1 MIDLLAEVF
10 EGVAR
15 HRMRAAAT
23 AFGVFWGILMLVV
36 LLGGGRGL
44 RNGLDKLFADT
55 ATNAAWINV
64 NRTSVG
70 FEGLGAGR
78 QLTLSI
84 DDVEAVARGIPEL
97 DNVSPRHSAPAGL
110 TFTRGTRNG
119 AFPTYGIYPGYS
131 VVERTQILRGR
142 LLNELDVARARRV
155 VILGSR
161 VVQTLFGAGEAVG
174 QQVDIGGV
182 PFLVV
187 GTFTD
192 AGDEGELRRV
202 FMPYSTLAQTFD
214 ARRLVNVM
222 TATLRPGASP
232 ERVTARVR
240 RLLARRKRFDPDD
253 RAAADVW
260 FAEREFKKFVTL
272 MRGIDIAVIVVGLG
286 TLVSGMVGIS
296 NIMFVSVRERTAEFG
311 LRRALG
317 ATPATVMAMVLSEAV
332 ALALV
337 AGGLGLLVG
346 VGLVEAARRAELRSD
361 YFRDP
366 SIDLRTALTAL
377 GVLVATAVV
386 AGYFPAREAARLNP
400 NEALRST

>member
-1 MIDLLAEVF
+1 MIDLLLEVF

-55 ATNAAWINV
+55 ATNSAWISV
-64 NRTSVG
+64 GRTSMG
-70 FEGLGAGR
+70 FEGLGPGR
-78 QLTLSI
+78 QLGLTI
-84 DDVEAVARGIPEL
+84 DDVEAVAQSVPEL
-97 DNVSPRHSAPAGL
+97 ANVAPRHSAPSGL

-119 AFPTYGIYPGYS
+119 AFPTYGIYPGYA
-131 VVERTQILRGR
+131 VVERTQVVRGR
-142 LLNELDVARARRV
+142 LINDLDVARARRV
-155 VILGSR
+155 VILGVR
-161 VVQTLFGAGEAVG
+161 VVEALFGSGEAVG
-174 QQVDIGGV
+174 QRIEIGGV

-192 AGDEGELRRV
+192 AGGEGELRRV
-202 FMPYSTLAQTFD
+202 FMPYTALAQTFD
-214 ARRLVNVM
+214 ARRQVNVM

-232 ERVTARVR
+232 ERATAHLR
-240 RLLARRKRFDPDD
+240 RLFARRKRFDPND
-253 RAAADVW
+253 RGAVDVW
-260 FAEREFKKFVTL
+260 FAEQEYRKFVTL
-272 MRGIDIAVIVVGLG
+272 MRGIDLAVIVVGLG
-286 TLVSGMVGIS
+286 SLVSGMVGIS

-317 ATPATVMAMVLSEAV
+317 ATPATVMAMVLAEAV
-332 ALALV
+332 ALALG

-346 VGLVEAARRAELRSD
+346 VGLVEAARRAGVKSD

-366 SIDLRTALTAL
+366 SIDLGTALTAL

>member
-1 MIDLLAEVF
+1 MIDLLVEVF

-64 NRTSVG
+64 NRTSVA

-78 QLTLSI
+78 QLMLTI
-84 DDVEAVARGIPEL
+84 DDVEAVARGVPEL
-97 DNVSPRHSAPAGL
+97 ENVSPRHSAPAGL

-131 VVERTQILRGR
+131 VVERTQVLRGR

-161 VVQTLFGAGEAVG
+161 VVQTLFGSGEAVG

-214 ARRLVNVM
+214 ARRVVNVM

-232 ERVTARVR
+232 ERATARIR

-253 RAAADVW
+253 RVAADAW

>member
-1 MIDLLAEVF
+1 VIDLLAEVF

-44 RNGLDKLFADT
+44 RNGLDNLFADT
-55 ATNAAWINV
+55 ATNSAWINV
-64 NRTSVG
+64 GRTSKA

-78 QLTLSI
+78 QLVMTI
-84 DDVEAVARGIPEL
+84 DDVEAVAQSIPEFE
-97 DNVSPRHSAPAGL
+97 NVSPRHSAPSNL

-131 VVERTQILRGR
+131 VVERTKIIHGR

-155 VILGSR
+155 VILGSIVAR
-161 VVQTLFGAGEAVG
+161 TLFGPSEAVG
-174 QQVDIGGV
+174 ERVEIGGV

-192 AGDEGELRRV
+192 AGGEGELRRV
-202 FMPYSTLAQTFD
+202 FMPYTALAQTFD
-214 ARRLVNVM
+214 ARRQVHLM

-232 ERVTARVR
+232 ERATARLR

-253 RAAADVW
+253 KGAVDVW
-260 FAEREFKKFVTL
+260 ITAQEYRKFTTL
-272 MRGIDIAVIVVGLG
+272 MRGIDLAVIVVGLG

-296 NIMFVSVRERTAEFG
+296 NIMFVSVRERVAEFG

-317 ATPATVMAMVLSEAV
+317 ATPATVMTMVLAEAV
-332 ALALV
+332 LLALS
-337 AGGLGLLVG
+337 AGGAGLLAG
-346 VGLVEAARRAELRSD
+346 VGLVELARRSGVRSD

-366 SIDLRTALTAL
+366 SIDLATALTAL
-377 GVLVATAVV
+377 AVLVVTAVV

-400 NEALRST
+400 NEALRRG